1 MTSNL
6 KSKIKTI
13 ASDSILSIVALVI
26 MNMVAQFVVYPFWK
40 RAYGTE
46 FYGHILYAMSIV
58 NIFSISVGTA
68 ANNARMV
75 ESVKGKTQ
83 DGDYSV
89 FVLIGSAIS
98 AVGILPFIIF
108 GGLDMDLTTALF
120 TGVLTFVTC
129 WRYYCDVEFRLNIN
143 YKGYFLYYIIISIGY
158 AIGIVLMRFIPYW
171 PVALIPGELAGLIY
185 VKIRGSVISGFKD
198 KRSSGYK
205 VLLGTILLLALT
217 YCINNLVFNGDR
229 LLLEHTLGGD
239 YVTIYYLGS
248 LVGKTMTLITSPMN
262 SVIIGYL
269 ARYHGRFTNKMVT
282 WLLGVTFGTIV
293 VFSGLSVLGSYIL
306 IYILYP
312 ESFQQALPYFLI
324 GNAAQIFYFVA
335 NVVTTVLLRMAKAN
349 YQLKINIVYALTFL
363 ICCIPTTILGGLW
376 GFCFAILFVNI
387 VRYAMAIILCYT
399 HTGDRTLGAEQVA
412 GGEQK
417 G

>member
-1 MTSNL
+1 MKSDL

-13 ASDSILSIVALVI
+13 AGDSILSIIALI
-26 MNMVAQFVVYPFWK
+26 LMNVVAQFIVYPFWK
-40 RAYGTE
+40 RAYGTD

-58 NIFSISVGTA
+58 NIFGITVGNA

-75 ESVKGKTQ
+75 ASVKGRTE
-83 DGDYSV
+83 DGDYSI
-89 FVLIGSAIS
+89 FVLTGSVIS
-98 AVGILPFIIF
+98 ALGTLPLILF
-108 GGLDMDLTTALF
+108 GGLDMDLTTAVL
-120 TGVLTFVTC
+120 TGILTFVTC

-143 YKGYFLYYIIISIGY
+143 YKGYFLYYVIISIGY
-158 AIGIVLMRFIPYW
+158 ALGIALMQVIPYW
-171 PVALIPGELAGLIY
+171 PVALIPGELAGLIFVR
-185 VKIRGSVISGFKD
+185 VKGKVISGFRD
-198 KRSSGYK
+198 KRSPDFTSI
-205 VLLGTILLLALT
+205 LGTIFLLSVT
-217 YCINNLVFNGDR
+217 YFINNLVFNGDR

-239 YVTIYYLGS
+239 FVTIYYLGS

-269 ARYHGRFTNKMVT
+269 ARYHGQFTKKMVT

-293 VFSGLSVLGSYIL
+293 LFSGLSVLGSYIL
-306 IYILYP
+306 IQLLYP
-312 ESFQQALPYFLI
+312 ESFEQALPFFLI

-349 YQLKINIVYALTFL
+349 YQLKINIVYAVTFL
-363 ICCIPTTILGGLW
+363 VCCIPATIFGGLW

-387 VRYAMAIILCYT
+387 VRYLMAIILCYT
-399 HTGDRTLGAEQVA
+399 HTGSRTLGAPSVA
-412 GGEQK
+412 EAEQK